1 MHTFRTLDG
10 QIGLVPAGIARTLGA
25 IDTWR
30 GREDAFRRQRPQVL
44 DALVEVARIQST
56 EASNAI
62 EGVVAPHKRIR
73 ELVADKTSP
82 RYRSEAEIAGYRKV
96 LDTIHSSARNIPF
109 RPPVVEQ
116 LHRDLY
122 SFTSVPAGRWKNVDN
137 AITETLAGG
146 TTRMRFQTVQVADA
160 PAAMDELHERFL
172 TESATPGAITRASSP
187 DSGVD
192 NVRVTVT

>member
-160 PAAMDELHERFL
+160 PA
-172 TESATPGAITRASSP
+172 
-187 DSGVD
+187 
-192 NVRVTVT
+192 